1 MSGGFEDITADGLM
15 QGMGAWVE
23 TALGVWVEITPGITV
38 GPVQIIPITPPSS
51 AGDAHVYQ
59 VGAVIF
65 DAL

>member
-1 MSGGFEDITADGLM
+1 AGGFEEITADGLM

-51 AGDAHVYQ
+51 AGDVHVDQ
-59 VGAVIF
+59 LGTVIF
-65 DAL
+65 GSL